1 MYYAYYNCTTIT
13 INCVLYV
20 YSCISW
26 TLIHRTGR
34 MRPQHFSFSVSL
46 FASHEE
52 SKAQVLQPPQ
62 AVHAA
67 ELRGRRQVVVLDFE
81 DGRRQPIRR

>member
-1 MYYAYYNCTTIT
+1 MPQIHAAANEPHTSKTPRAYRGAGYI
-13 INCVLYV
+13 L
-20 YSCISW
+20 
-26 TLIHRTGR
+26 HRT
-34 MRPQHFSFSVSL
+34 QHFSFSVSL

>member
-1 MYYAYYNCTTIT
+1 MPQIHAAANEPHTSKTPRAYRGAGYI
-13 INCVLYV
+13 L
-20 YSCISW
+20 
-26 TLIHRTGR
+26 HRTGR